1 MIHRGEIYYADLF
14 GAIGSEQSGVRPV
27 LILQNEKG
35 NRFSKTVIVAPISSQ
50 LDKPPLPTHVRIPNI
65 LLERTSM
72 ILLEQLRTIDKQ
84 RLGQW
89 ICSLDEELME
99 CVNEALKVSLD
110 IK

>member
-1 MIHRGEIYYADLF
+1 MHRGEVYYADLS

-50 LDKPPLPTHVRIPNI
+50 LDKPPLPTHVKIPNI

-84 RLGQW
+84 RMGQW
-89 ICSLDEELME
+89 ICSLDEELMDR
-99 CVNEALKVSLD
+99 VNEALKVSLD